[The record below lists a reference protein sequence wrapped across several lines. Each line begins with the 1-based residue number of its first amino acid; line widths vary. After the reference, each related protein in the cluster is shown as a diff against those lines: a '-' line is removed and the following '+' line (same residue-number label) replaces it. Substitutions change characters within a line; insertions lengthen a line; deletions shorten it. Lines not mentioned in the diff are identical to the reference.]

1 MAHEVAAVV
10 HTTSPTTTEP
20 VDTPAEVMF
29 AEETVT
35 VYAVIAAPPLLAGAV
50 QLSVVEPFCNDVP
63 DTPVGAPGT
72 VAGVNAAEGSEA
84 GEEPTAFVATTVK
97 V

>member
-20 VDTPAEVMF
+20 EDPPAEVML

-35 VYAVIAAPPLLAGAV
+35 VYAVISAPPLLVGAV
-50 QLSVVEPFCNDVP
+50 QLIVVEAFCSDVP
-63 DTPVGAPGT
+63 TTPVGAPGT
-72 VAGVNAAEGSEA
+72 VAGVTATEGAEGN
-84 GEEPTAFVATTVK
+84 EEPIAFVATTLNV
-97 V
+97 